1 MSKKIKFQFNQMT
14 FELPST
20 ALQTKKWDNNKPFI
34 NMNAKSTA
42 SVIKQY
48 VKQKYGSSLV
58 VWSTSDVYSGGS
70 SVRVNVST
78 SIGGGVSQEIYND
91 IVLFANSFKAGRFN
105 GMYDIYEYRDDK
117 PTTDNGTELDYF
129 PSYIFVENK
138 PKWDSVEYWLN
149 EWNNFDPTNYTRPMV
164 GNSLWEQF
172 MNFNSSYWSKGTLE
186 KLTKVMV
193 KS

>member
-1 MSKKIKFQFNQMT
+1 MSKKIKFQFNKMT

-48 VKQKYGSSLV
+48 VTKNFPGVK

-78 SIGGGVSQEIYND
+78 SVGGPVSQEIYND

-117 PTTDNGTELDYF
+117 PTTDKGMELDYF

-149 EWNNFDPTNYTRPMV
+149 EWNTFDPTNYTRPMV
-164 GNSLWEQF
+164 GTTLWEQF